1 MAMKRSV
8 YLVFAA
14 MVAILL
20 VASEIGYAAPP
31 SNAHGVSPTAIKA
44 AAGTAE
50 NFGGTSNIAASSTT
64 NADGRCTH
72 GAEGYTC
79 LPDGHAQI
87 TYTDP
92 SGLCTWPMT
101 VTWGDG
107 STDTK
112 TLSAGG
118 SVTFVHDY
126 DVSVGRL
133 FTANVSWPAGTSS
146 DPEQGTCNSGSAQY
160 KYEVPN
166 QPPTADFTWSTD
178 ADNPLLV
185 RFDASAKDP
194 EGEPLVDYAWSF
206 GDNFSGR
213 GKTTSHPYSSVG
225 TYNVTLSVVDS
236 LGQTTRVTKTIELKN
251 HPPTASFTGS
261 SGGKNSGVINFDASA
276 SSDPERDTLTYSWN
290 FGDGSTGSGVTTS
303 HRYTKAGQYTV
314 TLSVDDGH
322 GGTDSKSGL
331 ITITKDTGGGG
342 GGGTGGGGG
351 VKYNVQLGPPLIHD
365 VRVQD
370 TDSNQRVSARD
381 LFRFVFTESMD
392 EKSTPAKGSSFQ
404 IRDADGTIMELTCGT
419 YASCEMAKGVGTV
432 AGISVKNYQVMLVL
446 LLKPPPQSSMLAPG
460 TTPGLQYP
468 ATIVKVSDDFK
479 DRTGT
484 ALDLPGSRDI
494 EIEAG
499 SIVDD
504 I

>member
-1 MAMKRSV
+1 MGSIVHTRIVTWQS
-8 YLVFAA
+8 LD
-14 MVAILL
+14 VA
-20 VASEIGYAAPP
+20 G
-31 SNAHGVSPTAIKA
+31 
-44 AAGTAE
+44 
-50 NFGGTSNIAASSTT
+50 ASSKVPF
-64 NADGRCTH
+64 C
-72 GAEGYTC
+72 
-79 LPDGHAQI
+79 
-87 TYTDP
+87 
-92 SGLCTWPMT
+92 
-101 VTWGDG
+101 
-107 STDTK
+107 
-112 TLSAGG
+112 AG
-118 SVTFVHDY
+118 
-126 DVSVGRL
+126 
-133 FTANVSWPAGTSS
+133 
-146 DPEQGTCNSGSAQY
+146 
-160 KYEVPN
+160 
-166 QPPTADFTWSTD
+166 
-178 ADNPLLV
+178 
-185 RFDASAKDP
+185 
-194 EGEPLVDYAWSF
+194 
-206 GDNFSGR
+206 
-213 GKTTSHPYSSVG
+213 
-225 TYNVTLSVVDS
+225 
-236 LGQTTRVTKTIELKN
+236 KN
-251 HPPTASFTGS
+251 HLPTASFTGC

-290 FGDGSTGSGVTTS
+290 FGDGSTGSGVSTS

-331 ITITKDTGGGG
+331 ITITKDTGGG

-468 ATIVKVSDDFK
+468 ATIIKVSDDFK

-499 SIVDD
+499 SIVGD